1 MKHRD
6 CGGRLTGIGAANRVY
21 VGGPGLRHTRV
32 GTLALPI
39 KEGKGQIAMP
49 RVSRPR
55 PQLSTIA
62 TQLLSRAIRFDVGLP
77 YEWGLKS
84 V

>member
-6 CGGRLTGIGAANRVY
+6 CGGRLTGTGAANRVY
-21 VGGPGLRHTRV
+21 VGDPGLRHTRV
-32 GTLALPI
+32 GTLALPTE
-39 KEGKGQIAMP
+39 EGKGQITIP

-62 TQLLSRAIRFDVGLP
+62 TQLLSRAIRYDVGFP

>member
-6 CGGRLTGIGAANRVY
+6 CGGRLTGAGAANRVY
-21 VGGPGLRHTRV
+21 VGDPGLRHTRV

-39 KEGKGQIAMP
+39 EEGKGQIPMP
-49 RVSRPR
+49 RVSGSRA
-55 PQLSTIA
+55 QLSTIA
-62 TQLLSRAIRFDVGLP
+62 TQLLSRATRFDVGFP